1 MSREQR
7 GPNEKLGTVLA
18 LAGISNA
25 GLARRV
31 NDLGA
36 QRGLTLRYDKT
47 SVARWVSKGMVP
59 QGAAP
64 HLIAAAIGAKLG
76 RPVPLHEIGLADADP
91 APEVGLAFP
100 RDVAEAV
107 RSATE
112 LYRLDLAGRRAGSGG
127 IWQSLAG
134 SFSVSAYATPAS
146 RWLISPADPSV
157 ERDANAARTAVLG
170 PQGTTEGARTG
181 AGAHGAP
188 GRAAGSSDVET
199 TTESSTTAPAAS
211 STEPSPTPDTADG
224 AAHGTPDA
232 GGYSRVPAGPAETP
246 GSRRQSGPPA
256 AAGARPAAGAQ
267 AADPPGP
274 GTPAPGS
281 PRTAS
286 IPTQPG
292 PQNTS
297 ASGTAASA
305 SARAVRSDRAA
316 KAAPAPS
323 APPRRGGG
331 GASTGTG
338 TGTLAP
344 PVTSDISPLRVGHS
358 DVAKLREAAQDAR
371 RWDSKYGG
379 GDWRSS
385 MVPECLR
392 VDAAPLL
399 LGSYSDE
406 VGRALFGAA
415 AELTRLAGWMA
426 FDTGQQ
432 EAAQRYYIQALR
444 LARAAADVPLGG
456 YVLASMSLQATYR
469 GFADEGVDLAQAA
482 VERNRGLAT
491 ARTMSFFRLVEARA
505 HAKANDAPAAG
516 AALKAAEGWLER
528 SRDGDADP
536 SWLGFYSYDRF
547 AADAAECHLDLKAPR
562 QVRRFTEQALS
573 RPTEEFV
580 RSHGLRLVVSAVAE
594 LESGN
599 LDAACAAG
607 TRAVEVA
614 GRISSAR
621 TTEYVRDLLHRLE
634 PYGHEPRVA
643 ELRERARPLLVAP
656 A

>member
-7 GPNEKLGTVLA
+7 GPNEKLGAVLA

-64 HLIAAAIGAKLG
+64 HLIAAAIGQKLG

-100 RDVAEAV
+100 RDVGQAV
-107 RSATE
+107 KSATE

-134 SFSVSAYATPAS
+134 SFAVTAYATPAS
-146 RWLISPADPSV
+146 RWLITPADSSV
-157 ERDANAARTAVLG
+157 AR
-170 PQGTTEGARTG
+170 E
-181 AGAHGAP
+181 
-188 GRAAGSSDVET
+188 
-199 TTESSTTAPAAS
+199 
-211 STEPSPTPDTADG
+211 
-224 AAHGTPDA
+224 
-232 GGYSRVPAGPAETP
+232 
-246 GSRRQSGPPA
+246 
-256 AAGARPAAGAQ
+256 AAGAEGSGA
-267 AADPPGP
+267 P
-274 GTPAPGS
+274 
-281 PRTAS
+281 
-286 IPTQPG
+286 I
-292 PQNTS
+292 
-297 ASGTAASA
+297 
-305 SARAVRSDRAA
+305 
-316 KAAPAPS
+316 K
-323 APPRRGGG
+323 
-331 GASTGTG
+331 
-338 TGTLAP
+338 
-344 PVTSDISPLRVGHS
+344 VGHS
-358 DVAKLREAAQDAR
+358 DVRKLREAAEDAR

-392 VDAAPLL
+392 VEAAPLL

-406 VGRALFGAA
+406 VGRALFGAS

-469 GFADEGVDLAQAA
+469 GFGDEGVDLAQAA
-482 VERNRGLAT
+482 LERNRGLAT

-505 HAKANDAPAAG
+505 HARAGDAQAAG

-528 SRDGDADP
+528 SREGDNDP
-536 SWLGFYSYDRF
+536 TWLGFYGYDRF
-547 AADAAECHLDLKAPR
+547 AADAAECYRDLKAPR

-573 RPTEEFV
+573 KPTEEFV

-599 LDAACAAG
+599 LDAACEQG
-607 TRAVEVA
+607 VRAVEVA

-621 TTEYVRDLLHRLE
+621 TTEYVKDLLHRLE
-634 PYGHEPRVA
+634 PYGDEPRVA
-643 ELRERARPLLVAP
+643 ELRERARPLLMAP

>member
-7 GPNEKLGTVLA
+7 GPNEKLGAVLA

-64 HLIAAAIGAKLG
+64 HLIAAAIGQKLG

-100 RDVAEAV
+100 RDVAQAV
-107 RSATE
+107 KSATE

-134 SFSVSAYATPAS
+134 SFAVSAYATPAS
-146 RWLISPADPSV
+146 RWLITPADSSVAREANPS
-157 ERDANAARTAVLG
+157 
-170 PQGTTEGARTG
+170 EGS
-181 AGAHGAP
+181 GAP
-188 GRAAGSSDVET
+188 
-199 TTESSTTAPAAS
+199 
-211 STEPSPTPDTADG
+211 
-224 AAHGTPDA
+224 
-232 GGYSRVPAGPAETP
+232 
-246 GSRRQSGPPA
+246 
-256 AAGARPAAGAQ
+256 
-267 AADPPGP
+267 
-274 GTPAPGS
+274 
-281 PRTAS
+281 
-286 IPTQPG
+286 I
-292 PQNTS
+292 
-297 ASGTAASA
+297 
-305 SARAVRSDRAA
+305 
-316 KAAPAPS
+316 K
-323 APPRRGGG
+323 
-331 GASTGTG
+331 
-338 TGTLAP
+338 
-344 PVTSDISPLRVGHS
+344 VGHS
-358 DVAKLREAAQDAR
+358 DVQKLREAAEDAR

-392 VDAAPLL
+392 VEAAPLL

-406 VGRALFGAA
+406 VGRALFGAS

-469 GFADEGVDLAQAA
+469 GFGDEGVDLAQAA
-482 VERNRGLAT
+482 LERNRGLAT
-491 ARTMSFFRLVEARA
+491 ARTMSFFRLIEARA
-505 HAKANDAPAAG
+505 HARAGDAQAAG

-528 SRDGDADP
+528 SREGDNDP

-547 AADAAECHLDLKAPR
+547 AADAAECYRDLKAPR

-573 RPTEEFV
+573 KPTEEFV

-599 LDAACAAG
+599 LDAACEQG
-607 TRAVEVA
+607 VRAVEVA

-621 TTEYVRDLLHRLE
+621 TTEYVKDLLHRLE
-634 PYGHEPRVA
+634 PYGDEPRVV
-643 ELRERARPLLVAP
+643 ELRERARPLLMAP

>member
-1 MSREQR
+1 MSRELR
-7 GPNEKLGTVLA
+7 EPNEKLGAVLA

-91 APEVGLAFP
+91 APEVGLSFP
-100 RDVAEAV
+100 RDVGAAV
-107 RSATE
+107 RSATD
-112 LYRLDLAGRRAGSGG
+112 LYRLDLAGRRGGGG

-134 SFSVSAYATPAS
+134 SFAVSAYATPAS
-146 RWLISPADPSV
+146 RWLISPADTSV
-157 ERDANAARTAVLG
+157 AREPGGAGPGRETAAEPAAAR
-170 PQGTTEGARTG
+170 
-181 AGAHGAP
+181 
-188 GRAAGSSDVET
+188 
-199 TTESSTTAPAAS
+199 ESASASEPAPAA
-211 STEPSPTPDTADG
+211 
-224 AAHGTPDA
+224 
-232 GGYSRVPAGPAETP
+232 
-246 GSRRQSGPPA
+246 GPPA
-256 AAGARPAAGAQ
+256 AALHG
-267 AADPPGP
+267 
-274 GTPAPGS
+274 
-281 PRTAS
+281 PRTARAPREPGAEAAR
-286 IPTQPG
+286 PTTG
-292 PQNTS
+292 SAATGSTATGSTGAGSTGLGSAGSGSAGS
-297 ASGTAASA
+297 ASGSWA
-305 SARAVRSDRAA
+305 
-316 KAAPAPS
+316 
-323 APPRRGGG
+323 GGG
-331 GASTGTG
+331 GVAFSDAS
-338 TGTLAP
+338 P
-344 PVTSDISPLRVGHS
+344 QRVGHS
-358 DVAKLREAAQDAR
+358 DVTKLREAAEDAR

-399 LGSYSDE
+399 LGSYTDE
-406 VGRALFGAA
+406 VGRALFGAT

-469 GFADEGVDLAQAA
+469 DFPDEGVDLAQAA

-505 HAKANDAPAAG
+505 HAKAGDSAAAG
-516 AALKAAEGWLER
+516 SALRAAEGWLER
-528 SRDGDADP
+528 ARDGDPDP
-536 SWLGFYSYDRF
+536 TWLGFYSYDRF
-547 AADAAECHLDLKAPR
+547 AADAAECYRDLKLPR

-573 RPTEEFV
+573 RPTEEYV
-580 RSHGLRLVVSAVAE
+580 RSHGLRLVVGAVAE

-614 GRISSAR
+614 ARISSAR
-621 TTEYVRDLLHRLE
+621 TNEYVRDLLHRLE
-634 PYGHEPRVA
+634 PYGDEPRVA
-643 ELRERARPLLVAP
+643 ELRERARPLLVTP

>member
-1 MSREQR
+1 MSREPR

-64 HLIAAAIGAKLG
+64 HLIAAAIGSKLG

-100 RDVAEAV
+100 RDIGQAV

-112 LYRLDLAGRRAGSGG
+112 LYRLDLAGRRGGVG

-134 SFSVSAYATPAS
+134 SFAVSAYATPAS
-146 RWLISPADPSV
+146 RWLISPADTSV
-157 ERDANAARTAVLG
+157 ARGPEDAEV
-170 PQGTTEGARTG
+170 
-181 AGAHGAP
+181 
-188 GRAAGSSDVET
+188 
-199 TTESSTTAPAAS
+199 
-211 STEPSPTPDTADG
+211 
-224 AAHGTPDA
+224 
-232 GGYSRVPAGPAETP
+232 
-246 GSRRQSGPPA
+246 A
-256 AAGARPAAGAQ
+256 AAGADGGTGGSG
-267 AADPPGP
+267 AAD
-274 GTPAPGS
+274 AL
-281 PRTAS
+281 
-286 IPTQPG
+286 
-292 PQNTS
+292 PQ
-297 ASGTAASA
+297 
-305 SARAVRSDRAA
+305 
-316 KAAPAPS
+316 
-323 APPRRGGG
+323 
-331 GASTGTG
+331 
-338 TGTLAP
+338 
-344 PVTSDISPLRVGHS
+344 RVGHS
-358 DVAKLREAAQDAR
+358 DVTKLREAAEDAR

-406 VGRALFGAA
+406 VGRSLFGAT

-482 VERNRGLAT
+482 LERNRGLAT

-505 HAKANDAPAAG
+505 QAKSGDGPACG
-516 AALKAAEGWLER
+516 AALKSAEGWLER
-528 SRDGDADP
+528 SRAGDPDP
-536 SWLGFYSYDRF
+536 SWLDFYSHERF
-547 AADAAECHLDLKAPR
+547 AADAAECYRDLRLPR
-562 QVRRFTEQALS
+562 QVRRFTEQALA

-607 TRAVEVA
+607 ARAVEVA
-614 GRISSAR
+614 NRISSAR
-621 TTEYVRDLLHRLE
+621 TTEYVRDLMHRLE
-634 PYGHEPRVA
+634 AYRDEPRVA

>member
-1 MSREQR
+1 MSRELR
-7 GPNEKLGTVLA
+7 EPNEKLGAVLA

-100 RDVAEAV
+100 RDVGAAV
-107 RSATE
+107 RSATD
-112 LYRLDLAGRRAGSGG
+112 LYRLDLAGRRGGGG

-134 SFSVSAYATPAS
+134 SFSVAAYATPAS
-146 RWLISPADPSV
+146 RWLISPADGSVAREPTVSRTSVQTPSV
-157 ERDANAARTAVLG
+157 QSPSLGTAPAQTPSVQAHSVPASPVQASPLQDVPPRDAAATG
-170 PQGTTEGARTG
+170 PAAGPAPRPATGPTTGPVTG
-181 AGAHGAP
+181 
-188 GRAAGSSDVET
+188 AAGSLPAPP
-199 TTESSTTAPAAS
+199 STV
-211 STEPSPTPDTADG
+211 
-224 AAHGTPDA
+224 
-232 GGYSRVPAGPAETP
+232 VPAQPVPETP
-246 GSRRQSGPPA
+246 RDHGQ
-256 AAGARPAAGAQ
+256 
-267 AADPPGP
+267 
-274 GTPAPGS
+274 
-281 PRTAS
+281 
-286 IPTQPG
+286 
-292 PQNTS
+292 
-297 ASGTAASA
+297 
-305 SARAVRSDRAA
+305 
-316 KAAPAPS
+316 
-323 APPRRGGG
+323 
-331 GASTGTG
+331 
-338 TGTLAP
+338 
-344 PVTSDISPLRVGHS
+344 RVGHS
-358 DVAKLREAAQDAR
+358 DVTKLREAAEDAR

-399 LGSYSDE
+399 LGSYTDE
-406 VGRALFGAA
+406 VGRALFGAT

-444 LARAAADVPLGG
+444 LSRAAADVPLGG

-469 GFADEGVDLAQAA
+469 DFPDEGVDLAQAA

-505 HAKANDAPAAG
+505 HAKAGDSAAAG
-516 AALKAAEGWLER
+516 AALRAAEGWLER
-528 SRDGDADP
+528 ARDGDPDP
-536 SWLGFYSYDRF
+536 TWLGFYSYDRF
-547 AADAAECHLDLKAPR
+547 AADAAECYRDLKLPR

-573 RPTEEFV
+573 RPTEEYV

-634 PYGHEPRVA
+634 PYGDEPRVA

>member
-1 MSREQR
+1 MSRELR
-7 GPNEKLGTVLA
+7 EPNEKLGAVLA

-91 APEVGLAFP
+91 APEVGLSFP
-100 RDVAEAV
+100 RDVGAAV
-107 RSATE
+107 RSATD
-112 LYRLDLAGRRAGSGG
+112 LYRLDLVGRRGGGG

-134 SFSVSAYATPAS
+134 SFSVSAYAVPAS
-146 RWLISPADPSV
+146 RWLISPADSSV
-157 ERDANAARTAVLG
+157 AR
-170 PQGTTEGARTG
+170 
-181 AGAHGAP
+181 
-188 GRAAGSSDVET
+188 
-199 TTESSTTAPAAS
+199 
-211 STEPSPTPDTADG
+211 EPSPPTGPTA
-224 AAHGTPDA
+224 T
-232 GGYSRVPAGPAETP
+232 
-246 GSRRQSGPPA
+246 
-256 AAGARPAAGAQ
+256 
-267 AADPPGP
+267 
-274 GTPAPGS
+274 
-281 PRTAS
+281 
-286 IPTQPG
+286 
-292 PQNTS
+292 
-297 ASGTAASA
+297 
-305 SARAVRSDRAA
+305 
-316 KAAPAPS
+316 AAPAPTDGAASGPVPLQTPRAGRMGRGSRRAPGQAPAQTSAQTSTQTPAHTPAQTS
-323 APPRRGGG
+323 APAAARAAAAAAAPAVSTSPPPSPAPSPTSVVPSQPGPETRGGP
-331 GASTGTG
+331 A
-338 TGTLAP
+338 LLL
-344 PVTSDISPLRVGHS
+344 SDATPQRVGHS
-358 DVAKLREAAQDAR
+358 DVAKLREAAEDAR

-406 VGRALFGAA
+406 VGRALFGAT

-469 GFADEGVDLAQAA
+469 DFADEGVDLAQAA

-505 HAKANDAPAAG
+505 HAKAGDSQAAG
-516 AALKAAEGWLER
+516 SALRAAEGWLER
-528 SRDGDADP
+528 AREGDPDP
-536 SWLGFYSYDRF
+536 TWLGFYSYDRF
-547 AADAAECHLDLKAPR
+547 AADAAECYRDLKLPR

-573 RPTEEFV
+573 RPTEEYV

-634 PYGHEPRVA
+634 PYGDEPRVA
-643 ELRERARPLLVAP
+643 ELRERARPLLVTP

>member
-100 RDVAEAV
+100 RDVGEAV

-112 LYRLDLAGRRAGSGG
+112 LYRLDLAGRRAGGGG

-146 RWLISPADPSV
+146 RWLISPADASV
-157 ERDANAARTAVLG
+157 ARDSSAAEAEILG
-170 PQGTTEGARTG
+170 TQSVPT
-181 AGAHGAP
+181 AHGAQSAP
-188 GRAAGSSDVET
+188 GAQRGASAGAAPGV
-199 TTESSTTAPAAS
+199 
-211 STEPSPTPDTADG
+211 PSPE
-224 AAHGTPDA
+224 
-232 GGYSRVPAGPAETP
+232 V
-246 GSRRQSGPPA
+246 
-256 AAGARPAAGAQ
+256 
-267 AADPPGP
+267 
-274 GTPAPGS
+274 APGA
-281 PRTAS
+281 PGALAL
-286 IPTQPG
+286 PAQPG
-292 PQNTS
+292 PDSVN
-297 ASGTAASA
+297 
-305 SARAVRSDRAA
+305 
-316 KAAPAPS
+316 
-323 APPRRGGG
+323 
-331 GASTGTG
+331 
-338 TGTLAP
+338 
-344 PVTSDISPLRVGHS
+344 DISPLRVGHS
-358 DVAKLREAAQDAR
+358 DVTKLREAAQDAR

-505 HAKANDAPAAG
+505 HAKASDAPAAG
-516 AALKAAEGWLER
+516 AALKAAESWLER

-547 AADAAECHLDLKAPR
+547 AADAAECYRDLKAPR

-634 PYGHEPRVA
+634 PYGDEPRVA

>member
-1 MSREQR
+1 MSREPR

-36 QRGLTLRYDKT
+36 QRGLSLRYDKT

-64 HLIAAAIGAKLG
+64 HLIAAAIGSKLG

-91 APEVGLAFP
+91 APEIGLAFP
-100 RDVAEAV
+100 RDVGAAV
-107 RSATE
+107 KSATD
-112 LYRLDLAGRRAGSGG
+112 LYRLDLAGRRGSGSV
-127 IWQSLAG
+127 WQSLAG
-134 SFSVSAYATPAS
+134 SFAVSAYATPVS
-146 RWLISPADPSV
+146 RWLISPVDSSV
-157 ERDANAARTAVLG
+157 ARAHAPGEGGGPRTEAAAEPPG
-170 PQGTTEGARTG
+170 G
-181 AGAHGAP
+181 AGAP
-188 GRAAGSSDVET
+188 GTAGTTSTTGTSGFPGVPGGKVVGLAGAAGG
-199 TTESSTTAPAAS
+199 P
-211 STEPSPTPDTADG
+211 G
-224 AAHGTPDA
+224 CG
-232 GGYSRVPAGPAETP
+232 PAGAV
-246 GSRRQSGPPA
+246 
-256 AAGARPAAGAQ
+256 
-267 AADPPGP
+267 
-274 GTPAPGS
+274 
-281 PRTAS
+281 PRS
-286 IPTQPG
+286 
-292 PQNTS
+292 
-297 ASGTAASA
+297 
-305 SARAVRSDRAA
+305 
-316 KAAPAPS
+316 
-323 APPRRGGG
+323 
-331 GASTGTG
+331 
-338 TGTLAP
+338 
-344 PVTSDISPLRVGHS
+344 RVGHS
-358 DVAKLREAAQDAR
+358 DVAKLREAAEEAR

-392 VDAAPLL
+392 VDATPLL
-399 LGSYSDE
+399 LGAYTDE
-406 VGRALFGAA
+406 VGRALFGAT

-482 VERNRGLAT
+482 LERNRSVAT
-491 ARTMSFFRLVEARA
+491 ARGMSFFHLVEARA
-505 HAKANDAPAAG
+505 HAKADDAAAC
-516 AALKAAEGWLER
+516 ATALSAAESWLER
-528 SRDGDADP
+528 SREGDPDP
-536 SWLGFYSYDRF
+536 SWLDFYSYDRL
-547 AADAAECHLDLKAPR
+547 AADAAECYRDLRAPR

-573 RPTEEFV
+573 RPTEEYV
-580 RSHGLRLVVSAVAE
+580 RSHGLRLLVSAVAE

-621 TTEYVRDLLHRLE
+621 TTEYVRDLLHRME
-634 PYGHEPRVA
+634 PYGDNPRVV
-643 ELRERARPLLVAP
+643 EFRERARPLLAAP

>member
-157 ERDANAARTAVLG
+157 ARDATAAEAAILG
-170 PQGTTEGARTG
+170 TQGARGARTG
-181 AGAHGAP
+181 AGAQRAP
-188 GRAAGSSDVET
+188 GMTGK
-199 TTESSTTAPAAS
+199 
-211 STEPSPTPDTADG
+211 STEPESD
-224 AAHGTPDA
+224 
-232 GGYSRVPAGPAETP
+232 
-246 GSRRQSGPPA
+246 
-256 AAGARPAAGAQ
+256 
-267 AADPPGP
+267 
-274 GTPAPGS
+274 APG
-281 PRTAS
+281 
-286 IPTQPG
+286 
-292 PQNTS
+292 
-297 ASGTAASA
+297 ASGTAGSRTARKPLGTQPAPGAPETQATQAAQAGQAAQNALNAQAAQAALGTLGAMGTQRTPSIPAQPGPEATPGSVPTAAAPSTHASA
-305 SARAVRSDRAA
+305 HAHTTA
-316 KAAPAPS
+316 
-323 APPRRGGG
+323 
-331 GASTGTG
+331 TTF
-338 TGTLAP
+338 
-344 PVTSDISPLRVGHS
+344 TSDISPLRVGHS
-358 DVAKLREAAQDAR
+358 DVSKLREAAQDAR

-505 HAKANDAPAAG
+505 HAKASDAAAAG

-528 SRDGDADP
+528 SRDSDADP

>member
-7 GPNEKLGTVLA
+7 GPNEKLGAVLA

-64 HLIAAAIGAKLG
+64 HLIAAAIGQKLG

-100 RDVAEAV
+100 RDVGQAV
-107 RSATE
+107 RSATD

-134 SFSVSAYATPAS
+134 SFAVSAYATPAS
-146 RWLISPADPSV
+146 RWLITPADSSV
-157 ERDANAARTAVLG
+157 ARDAS
-170 PQGTTEGARTG
+170 PSD
-181 AGAHGAP
+181 
-188 GRAAGSSDVET
+188 GSS
-199 TTESSTTAPAAS
+199 APA
-211 STEPSPTPDTADG
+211 
-224 AAHGTPDA
+224 
-232 GGYSRVPAGPAETP
+232 
-246 GSRRQSGPPA
+246 
-256 AAGARPAAGAQ
+256 
-267 AADPPGP
+267 
-274 GTPAPGS
+274 
-281 PRTAS
+281 
-286 IPTQPG
+286 
-292 PQNTS
+292 
-297 ASGTAASA
+297 
-305 SARAVRSDRAA
+305 
-316 KAAPAPS
+316 
-323 APPRRGGG
+323 
-331 GASTGTG
+331 
-338 TGTLAP
+338 
-344 PVTSDISPLRVGHS
+344 RVGHS
-358 DVAKLREAAQDAR
+358 DVRKLREAAEDAR

-392 VDAAPLL
+392 VEAAPLL

-406 VGRALFGAA
+406 VGRALFGAS

-469 GFADEGVDLAQAA
+469 GFGDEGVDLAQAA
-482 VERNRGLAT
+482 LERNRGLAT

-505 HAKANDAPAAG
+505 HARAGDAQAAG
-516 AALKAAEGWLER
+516 GALKAAEGWLER
-528 SRDGDADP
+528 ARDGDGDP

-547 AADAAECHLDLKAPR
+547 AADAAECYRDLKAPR

-573 RPTEEFV
+573 KPTEEFV

-599 LDAACAAG
+599 LDAACEQG
-607 TRAVEVA
+607 VRAVEVA

-621 TTEYVRDLLHRLE
+621 TTEYVKDLLHRLE
-634 PYGHEPRVA
+634 PYGDEPRVV
-643 ELRERARPLLVAP
+643 ELRERARPLLMAAP

>member
-100 RDVAEAV
+100 RDVGEAV

-146 RWLISPADPSV
+146 RWLITPADPSV
-157 ERDANAARTAVLG
+157 ARDSSAAEAAILG
-170 PQGTTEGARTG
+170 TQ
-181 AGAHGAP
+181 GAHGAP
-188 GRAAGSSDVET
+188 
-199 TTESSTTAPAAS
+199 P
-211 STEPSPTPDTADG
+211 
-224 AAHGTPDA
+224 
-232 GGYSRVPAGPAETP
+232 
-246 GSRRQSGPPA
+246 
-256 AAGARPAAGAQ
+256 
-267 AADPPGP
+267 PPG
-274 GTPAPGS
+274 APGGA
-281 PRTAS
+281 PG
-286 IPTQPG
+286 IPVQPG
-292 PQNTS
+292 PDSMN
-297 ASGTAASA
+297 
-305 SARAVRSDRAA
+305 
-316 KAAPAPS
+316 
-323 APPRRGGG
+323 
-331 GASTGTG
+331 
-338 TGTLAP
+338 
-344 PVTSDISPLRVGHS
+344 DISPLRVGHS
-358 DVAKLREAAQDAR
+358 DVTKLREAAQDAR

-456 YVLASMSLQATYR
+456 YVLVSMSLQATYR

-505 HAKANDAPAAG
+505 HAKAGDAAAAG
-516 AALKAAEGWLER
+516 AALKAAESWLER

-547 AADAAECHLDLKAPR
+547 AADAAECYRDLKAPR

-634 PYGHEPRVA
+634 PYGDEPRVA

>member
-1 MSREQR
+1 MSRELR

-47 SVARWVSKGMVP
+47 SVARWVSKGMIP

-64 HLIAAAIGAKLG
+64 HLIAAAIGQKLG

-100 RDVAEAV
+100 RDVGEAV
-107 RSATE
+107 KSATE
-112 LYRLDLAGRRAGSGG
+112 LYRLDLAGRRAGAGG

-134 SFSVSAYATPAS
+134 SFSVSAYAVPAS
-146 RWLISPADPSV
+146 RWLITPADPSV
-157 ERDANAARTAVLG
+157 ERRPRRAKDGDAGGAG
-170 PQGTTEGARTG
+170 GSGTGARAGTG
-181 AGAHGAP
+181 AGA
-188 GRAAGSSDVET
+188 
-199 TTESSTTAPAAS
+199 
-211 STEPSPTPDTADG
+211 
-224 AAHGTPDA
+224 DA
-232 GGYSRVPAGPAETP
+232 R
-246 GSRRQSGPPA
+246 
-256 AAGARPAAGAQ
+256 AGAGAGAGAQ
-267 AADPPGP
+267 GAAVPVVTVEEPPP
-274 GTPAPGS
+274 E
-281 PRTAS
+281 
-286 IPTQPG
+286 
-292 PQNTS
+292 
-297 ASGTAASA
+297 
-305 SARAVRSDRAA
+305 
-316 KAAPAPS
+316 
-323 APPRRGGG
+323 GGH
-331 GASTGTG
+331 A
-338 TGTLAP
+338 
-344 PVTSDISPLRVGHS
+344 RVGHS
-358 DVAKLREAAQDAR
+358 DVAKLREAAEDAR

-406 VGRALFGAA
+406 VGRALFGAT

-505 HAKANDAPAAG
+505 HAKAGDAAAAG

-547 AADAAECHLDLKAPR
+547 AADAAECYRDLKAPR

-573 RPTEEFV
+573 RPTEEYV

-634 PYGHEPRVA
+634 PYGDEPRVA
-643 ELRERARPLLVAP
+643 ELRERARPLLTAP

>member
-64 HLIAAAIGAKLG
+64 HLIAAAIGQKLG

-100 RDVAEAV
+100 RDVGEAV
-107 RSATE
+107 RSATD
-112 LYRLDLAGRRAGSGG
+112 LYRLDLAGRRAGGG

-134 SFSVSAYATPAS
+134 SFAVSAYATPTS
-146 RWLISPADPSV
+146 RWLITPADPSV
-157 ERDANAARTAVLG
+157 EREAPRPPGVGLAG
-170 PQGTTEGARTG
+170 G
-181 AGAHGAP
+181 AGAP
-188 GRAAGSSDVET
+188 GAAG
-199 TTESSTTAPAAS
+199 
-211 STEPSPTPDTADG
+211 
-224 AAHGTPDA
+224 
-232 GGYSRVPAGPAETP
+232 
-246 GSRRQSGPPA
+246 
-256 AAGARPAAGAQ
+256 
-267 AADPPGP
+267 
-274 GTPAPGS
+274 
-281 PRTAS
+281 
-286 IPTQPG
+286 
-292 PQNTS
+292 
-297 ASGTAASA
+297 GTAAGEH
-305 SARAVRSDRAA
+305 V
-316 KAAPAPS
+316 
-323 APPRRGGG
+323 
-331 GASTGTG
+331 
-338 TGTLAP
+338 
-344 PVTSDISPLRVGHS
+344 RVGHS
-358 DVAKLREAAQDAR
+358 DVAKLREAAEDAR

-399 LGSYSDE
+399 LASYSDE
-406 VGRALFGAA
+406 VGRALFGAT

-482 VERNRGLAT
+482 LERNRGLAT

-505 HAKANDAPAAG
+505 HAKAGDGVAAA
-516 AALKAAEGWLER
+516 AALKSAEGWLER
-528 SRDGDADP
+528 SREGDGDP

-547 AADAAECHLDLKAPR
+547 CADAAECYSDLKAPR
-562 QVRRFTEQALS
+562 EVRRFTEQALS

-634 PYGHEPRVA
+634 PYGDEPRVM

>member
-1 MSREQR
+1 MSRELR
-7 GPNEKLGTVLA
+7 EPNEKLGAVLA

-100 RDVAEAV
+100 RDVGAAV
-107 RSATE
+107 RSATD
-112 LYRLDLAGRRAGSGG
+112 LYRLDLAGRRGGGG

-146 RWLISPADPSV
+146 RWLISPADGSV
-157 ERDANAARTAVLG
+157 AR
-170 PQGTTEGARTG
+170 E
-181 AGAHGAP
+181 
-188 GRAAGSSDVET
+188 
-199 TTESSTTAPAAS
+199 
-211 STEPSPTPDTADG
+211 
-224 AAHGTPDA
+224 
-232 GGYSRVPAGPAETP
+232 PAGPAQGAPGQGAAARPPSTQAAAAPATP
-246 GSRRQSGPPA
+246 AQTVPPADVPAADVPAREATAPGQGPPA
-256 AAGARPAAGAQ
+256 SPQGRTAGPATGSAGGLTA
-267 AADPPGP
+267 PPS
-274 GTPAPGS
+274 TVVPAP
-281 PRTAS
+281 
-286 IPTQPG
+286 
-292 PQNTS
+292 
-297 ASGTAASA
+297 
-305 SARAVRSDRAA
+305 
-316 KAAPAPS
+316 PAPET
-323 APPRRGGG
+323 PRDHGQ
-331 GASTGTG
+331 
-338 TGTLAP
+338 
-344 PVTSDISPLRVGHS
+344 RVGHS
-358 DVAKLREAAQDAR
+358 DVTKLREAAEDAR

-399 LGSYSDE
+399 LGCYTDE
-406 VGRALFGAA
+406 VGRALFGAT

-469 GFADEGVDLAQAA
+469 DFPDEGVDLAQAA

-505 HAKANDAPAAG
+505 HAKAGDSVAAG
-516 AALKAAEGWLER
+516 AALRAAEGWLER
-528 SRDGDADP
+528 AREGDPDP
-536 SWLGFYSYDRF
+536 TWLGFYSYDRF
-547 AADAAECHLDLKAPR
+547 AADAAECYRDLKLPR

-573 RPTEEFV
+573 RPTEEYV

-634 PYGHEPRVA
+634 PYGDEPRVA

>member
-47 SVARWVSKGMVP
+47 SVARWVAKGMVP

-100 RDVAEAV
+100 RDVGEAV

-112 LYRLDLAGRRAGSGG
+112 LYRLDLAGRRGGGG

-134 SFSVSAYATPAS
+134 SFAVSAYATPAS
-146 RWLISPADPSV
+146 RWLITPADPSV
-157 ERDANAARTAVLG
+157 ARDPTAAQAAAVGVRGG
-170 PQGTTEGARTG
+170 P
-181 AGAHGAP
+181 
-188 GRAAGSSDVET
+188 
-199 TTESSTTAPAAS
+199 
-211 STEPSPTPDTADG
+211 
-224 AAHGTPDA
+224 
-232 GGYSRVPAGPAETP
+232 GGPAGPGARGPRGAPAGRGAHAPDP
-246 GSRRQSGPPA
+246 GGPPRSS
-256 AAGARPAAGAQ
+256 GAVPL
-267 AADPPGP
+267 
-274 GTPAPGS
+274 
-281 PRTAS
+281 
-286 IPTQPG
+286 QPG
-292 PQNTS
+292 PES
-297 ASGTAASA
+297 VADA
-305 SARAVRSDRAA
+305 
-316 KAAPAPS
+316 
-323 APPRRGGG
+323 
-331 GASTGTG
+331 
-338 TGTLAP
+338 
-344 PVTSDISPLRVGHS
+344 SPLRVGHS
-358 DVAKLREAAQDAR
+358 DVTKLREAAQDAR

-399 LGSYSDE
+399 LGSYTDE

-505 HAKANDAPAAG
+505 HAKAGDAPAAG
-516 AALKAAEGWLER
+516 AALKGAESWLER
-528 SRDGDADP
+528 SRAGDADP

-547 AADAAECHLDLKAPR
+547 AADAAECYRDLKAPL

-634 PYGHEPRVA
+634 PYGDEPRVA
-643 ELRERARPLLVAP
+643 ELRERARPLLVTP
-656 A
+656 V

>member
-7 GPNEKLGTVLA
+7 GPNEKLGAVLA

-64 HLIAAAIGAKLG
+64 HLIAAAIGQKLG

-100 RDVAEAV
+100 RDVGQAV

-134 SFSVSAYATPAS
+134 SFAVSAYATPAS
-146 RWLISPADPSV
+146 RWLITPADSSVAREVSPS
-157 ERDANAARTAVLG
+157 DG
-170 PQGTTEGARTG
+170 S
-181 AGAHGAP
+181 GAP
-188 GRAAGSSDVET
+188 L
-199 TTESSTTAPAAS
+199 
-211 STEPSPTPDTADG
+211 
-224 AAHGTPDA
+224 
-232 GGYSRVPAGPAETP
+232 
-246 GSRRQSGPPA
+246 
-256 AAGARPAAGAQ
+256 
-267 AADPPGP
+267 
-274 GTPAPGS
+274 
-281 PRTAS
+281 
-286 IPTQPG
+286 
-292 PQNTS
+292 
-297 ASGTAASA
+297 
-305 SARAVRSDRAA
+305 
-316 KAAPAPS
+316 K
-323 APPRRGGG
+323 
-331 GASTGTG
+331 
-338 TGTLAP
+338 
-344 PVTSDISPLRVGHS
+344 VGHS
-358 DVAKLREAAQDAR
+358 DVRKLREAAEDAR

-392 VDAAPLL
+392 VEAAPLL
-399 LGSYSDE
+399 LGSYSDD
-406 VGRALFGAA
+406 VGRSLFGAS

-469 GFADEGVDLAQAA
+469 GFGDEGVDLAQAA
-482 VERNRGLAT
+482 LERNRGLAT
-491 ARTMSFFRLVEARA
+491 ARTLSFFRLVEARA
-505 HAKANDAPAAG
+505 HARAGDAHAAG
-516 AALKAAEGWLER
+516 AALKAAESWLER
-528 SRDGDADP
+528 SRPGDSDP
-536 SWLGFYSYDRF
+536 TWLGFYSYDRF
-547 AADAAECHLDLKAPR
+547 AADAAECYRDLKAPR

-599 LDAACAAG
+599 LDAACEQG
-607 TRAVEVA
+607 VRAVEVA

-634 PYGHEPRVA
+634 PYGDEPRVV
-643 ELRERARPLLVAP
+643 ELRERARPLLMTTA
-656 A
+656 

>member
-64 HLIAAAIGAKLG
+64 HLIAAAIGQKLG

-100 RDVAEAV
+100 RDVGEAV

-112 LYRLDLAGRRAGSGG
+112 LYRLDLAGRRGGGG

-134 SFSVSAYATPAS
+134 SFAVSAYATPAS
-146 RWLISPADPSV
+146 RWLITPADPSV
-157 ERDANAARTAVLG
+157 ERQALR
-170 PQGTTEGARTG
+170 PPTTGE
-181 AGAHGAP
+181 P
-188 GRAAGSSDVET
+188 GDHA
-199 TTESSTTAPAAS
+199 
-211 STEPSPTPDTADG
+211 
-224 AAHGTPDA
+224 
-232 GGYSRVPAGPAETP
+232 
-246 GSRRQSGPPA
+246 
-256 AAGARPAAGAQ
+256 
-267 AADPPGP
+267 
-274 GTPAPGS
+274 
-281 PRTAS
+281 
-286 IPTQPG
+286 
-292 PQNTS
+292 
-297 ASGTAASA
+297 
-305 SARAVRSDRAA
+305 
-316 KAAPAPS
+316 
-323 APPRRGGG
+323 
-331 GASTGTG
+331 
-338 TGTLAP
+338 
-344 PVTSDISPLRVGHS
+344 RVGHS
-358 DVAKLREAAQDAR
+358 DVAKLREAAEDAR

-406 VGRALFGAA
+406 VGRALFGAT

-482 VERNRGLAT
+482 LERNRGLAT

-505 HAKANDAPAAG
+505 HAKANDGAAAA

-528 SRDGDADP
+528 SREGDADP
-536 SWLGFYSYDRF
+536 TWLGFYSYDRF
-547 AADAAECHLDLKAPR
+547 CADAAECYRDLKLPR

-573 RPTEEFV
+573 RPTEEYV

-621 TTEYVRDLLHRLE
+621 TTEYVRDLLTRLE
-634 PYGHEPRVA
+634 PYGDEPRVM

>member
-1 MSREQR
+1 MSRDTR

-64 HLIAAAIGAKLG
+64 HLIAAAIGSKLG

-100 RDVAEAV
+100 RDVGAAV

-112 LYRLDLAGRRAGSGG
+112 LYRLDLAGRRGNGGG

-134 SFSVSAYATPAS
+134 SFAVSAYATPAS
-146 RWLISPADPSV
+146 RWLISPADSSV
-157 ERDANAARTAVLG
+157 ARGVPEARTDRAGG
-170 PQGTTEGARTG
+170 PDDTDPGGTGGPGATGTDGPGATG
-181 AGAHGAP
+181 AGNRAVGKEAAP
-188 GRAAGSSDVET
+188 SGKDDVK
-199 TTESSTTAPAAS
+199 
-211 STEPSPTPDTADG
+211 
-224 AAHGTPDA
+224 DA
-232 GGYSRVPAGPAETP
+232 
-246 GSRRQSGPPA
+246 
-256 AAGARPAAGAQ
+256 PAAGA
-267 AADPPGP
+267 AEPL
-274 GTPAPGS
+274 
-281 PRTAS
+281 
-286 IPTQPG
+286 
-292 PQNTS
+292 PQH
-297 ASGTAASA
+297 
-305 SARAVRSDRAA
+305 
-316 KAAPAPS
+316 
-323 APPRRGGG
+323 
-331 GASTGTG
+331 
-338 TGTLAP
+338 
-344 PVTSDISPLRVGHS
+344 VGHS
-358 DVAKLREAAQDAR
+358 DVSKLREAAEDAR

-399 LGSYSDE
+399 LASYSDE
-406 VGRALFGAA
+406 VGRALFGAT

-482 VERNRGLAT
+482 LERNRGLAT

-505 HAKANDAPAAG
+505 QAKAGEGRACEV
-516 AALKAAEGWLER
+516 ALKASEGWLER
-528 SRDGDADP
+528 SREGDPDP
-536 SWLGFYSYDRF
+536 SWLDFYSYERF
-547 AADAAECHLDLKAPR
+547 AADAAECYRDLRLPR

-634 PYGHEPRVA
+634 PYGDEPRVV
-643 ELRERARPLLVAP
+643 ELRERARPLLVAQ

>member
-1 MSREQR
+1 MSRESR

-31 NDLGA
+31 NDLGT

-64 HLIAAAIGAKLG
+64 HLIAAAIGSKLG

-91 APEVGLAFP
+91 TPEVGLAFP
-100 RDVAEAV
+100 RDVRAAV
-107 RSATE
+107 KSATD
-112 LYRLDLAGRRAGSGG
+112 LYRLDLAGRRGGGG
-127 IWQSLAG
+127 IWQTLAG
-134 SFSVSAYATPAS
+134 SFAVSAYATPAA
-146 RWLISPADPSV
+146 RWLITPADSSV
-157 ERDANAARTAVLG
+157 ARDEQTARDH
-170 PQGTTEGARTG
+170 R
-181 AGAHGAP
+181 GAP
-188 GRAAGSSDVET
+188 DHEQSSREAREGDE
-199 TTESSTTAPAAS
+199 AP
-211 STEPSPTPDTADG
+211 
-224 AAHGTPDA
+224 
-232 GGYSRVPAGPAETP
+232 V
-246 GSRRQSGPPA
+246 
-256 AAGARPAAGAQ
+256 
-267 AADPPGP
+267 
-274 GTPAPGS
+274 
-281 PRTAS
+281 
-286 IPTQPG
+286 
-292 PQNTS
+292 
-297 ASGTAASA
+297 
-305 SARAVRSDRAA
+305 
-316 KAAPAPS
+316 
-323 APPRRGGG
+323 
-331 GASTGTG
+331 
-338 TGTLAP
+338 
-344 PVTSDISPLRVGHS
+344 PLRVGHS
-358 DVAKLREAAQDAR
+358 DVSKLRDAAEEAR

-399 LGSYSDE
+399 LGAYTDE
-406 VGRALFGAA
+406 VGRSLFGAT

-432 EAAQRYYIQALR
+432 EAAQRYYIQSLR

-482 VERNRGLAT
+482 LERNRGLAT
-491 ARTMSFFRLVEARA
+491 ARSMSFFRLVEARA
-505 HAKANDAPAAG
+505 HAKAGDAHACAASL
-516 AALKAAEGWLER
+516 ASAEGWLER
-528 SRDGDADP
+528 SREGDADP
-536 SWLGFYSYDRF
+536 SWLDFYSYDRL
-547 AADAAECHLDLKAPR
+547 AADAAECYRDLKAPR
-562 QVRRFTEQALS
+562 QVRRFTEKALS

-607 TRAVEVA
+607 VRAVEVA

-621 TTEYVRDLLHRLE
+621 TTEYVRDLLNRLE
-634 PYGHEPRVA
+634 PYGDEPRVA
-643 ELRERARPLLVAP
+643 ELRERARPLLMAP

>member
-1 MSREQR
+1 MSRELR
-7 GPNEKLGTVLA
+7 EPNEKLGAVLA

-100 RDVAEAV
+100 RDVGAAV
-107 RSATE
+107 RSATD
-112 LYRLDLAGRRAGSGG
+112 LYRLDLAGRRGGGG

-134 SFSVSAYATPAS
+134 SFSVAAYATPAS
-146 RWLISPADPSV
+146 RWLISPADGSV
-157 ERDANAARTAVLG
+157 ARGPAGQARPPAAHDPTTHDSTAHD
-170 PQGTTEGARTG
+170 PTG
-181 AGAHGAP
+181 DDPAAP
-188 GRAAGSSDVET
+188 GSA
-199 TTESSTTAPAAS
+199 
-211 STEPSPTPDTADG
+211 
-224 AAHGTPDA
+224 
-232 GGYSRVPAGPAETP
+232 TP
-246 GSRRQSGPPA
+246 GSAAPGSAAPGSAAPHRTARSPMAATPSAHAAPA
-256 AAGARPAAGAQ
+256 HVTTHAPTHAPTHETPASS
-267 AADPPGP
+267 PTHE
-274 GTPAPGS
+274 TPAP
-281 PRTAS
+281 AHE
-286 IPTQPG
+286 
-292 PQNTS
+292 
-297 ASGTAASA
+297 
-305 SARAVRSDRAA
+305 
-316 KAAPAPS
+316 APAPS
-323 APPRRGGG
+323 PRPSPEGRTTGPATGPMTGPPSTVVPAQP
-331 GASTGTG
+331 GAETPRDHGQ
-338 TGTLAP
+338 
-344 PVTSDISPLRVGHS
+344 RVGHS
-358 DVAKLREAAQDAR
+358 DVTKLREAAEDAR

-399 LGSYSDE
+399 LGSYTDE
-406 VGRALFGAA
+406 VGRALFGAT

-469 GFADEGVDLAQAA
+469 DFPDEGVDLAQAA

-505 HAKANDAPAAG
+505 HAKAGDSTAAG
-516 AALKAAEGWLER
+516 AALRAAEGWLER
-528 SRDGDADP
+528 SREGDPDP
-536 SWLGFYSYDRF
+536 TWLGFYSYDRF
-547 AADAAECHLDLKAPR
+547 AADAAECYRDLKLPR

-573 RPTEEFV
+573 RPTEEYV

-634 PYGHEPRVA
+634 PYGDEPRVA

>member
-7 GPNEKLGTVLA
+7 GPNEKLGAVLA

-64 HLIAAAIGAKLG
+64 HLIAAAIGQKLG

-100 RDVAEAV
+100 RDVGQAV

-134 SFSVSAYATPAS
+134 SFAVSAYATPAS
-146 RWLISPADPSV
+146 RWLITPADSSV
-157 ERDANAARTAVLG
+157 AREANAVDG
-170 PQGTTEGARTG
+170 S
-181 AGAHGAP
+181 GAP
-188 GRAAGSSDVET
+188 L
-199 TTESSTTAPAAS
+199 
-211 STEPSPTPDTADG
+211 
-224 AAHGTPDA
+224 
-232 GGYSRVPAGPAETP
+232 
-246 GSRRQSGPPA
+246 
-256 AAGARPAAGAQ
+256 
-267 AADPPGP
+267 
-274 GTPAPGS
+274 
-281 PRTAS
+281 
-286 IPTQPG
+286 
-292 PQNTS
+292 
-297 ASGTAASA
+297 
-305 SARAVRSDRAA
+305 
-316 KAAPAPS
+316 K
-323 APPRRGGG
+323 
-331 GASTGTG
+331 
-338 TGTLAP
+338 
-344 PVTSDISPLRVGHS
+344 VGHS
-358 DVAKLREAAQDAR
+358 DVQKLREAAEDAR

-392 VDAAPLL
+392 VEAAPLL
-399 LGSYSDE
+399 LGAYSDE
-406 VGRALFGAA
+406 VGRALFGAS

-469 GFADEGVDLAQAA
+469 GFGDEGVDLAQAA

-505 HAKANDAPAAG
+505 HARAGDAQAAG

-528 SRDGDADP
+528 AREGDNDP
-536 SWLGFYSYDRF
+536 SWLGFYGYDRF
-547 AADAAECHLDLKAPR
+547 AADAAECYRDLKAPR

-573 RPTEEFV
+573 KPTEEFV

-599 LDAACAAG
+599 LDAACEQG
-607 TRAVEVA
+607 VRAVEVA

-621 TTEYVRDLLHRLE
+621 TTEYVKDLLHRLE
-634 PYGHEPRVA
+634 PYGDEPRVV
-643 ELRERARPLLVAP
+643 ELRERARPLLMAP

>member
-7 GPNEKLGTVLA
+7 GPNEKLGAVLA

-64 HLIAAAIGAKLG
+64 HLIAAAIGQKLG

-100 RDVAEAV
+100 RDVGEAV
-107 RSATE
+107 RAATD
-112 LYRLDLAGRRAGSGG
+112 LYRLDLAGRRAGGGG

-146 RWLISPADPSV
+146 RWLITPADPSV
-157 ERDANAARTAVLG
+157 EREAGRPGGG
-170 PQGTTEGARTG
+170 PGP
-181 AGAHGAP
+181 AGA
-188 GRAAGSSDVET
+188 
-199 TTESSTTAPAAS
+199 
-211 STEPSPTPDTADG
+211 ADH
-224 AAHGTPDA
+224 A
-232 GGYSRVPAGPAETP
+232 
-246 GSRRQSGPPA
+246 
-256 AAGARPAAGAQ
+256 
-267 AADPPGP
+267 
-274 GTPAPGS
+274 
-281 PRTAS
+281 
-286 IPTQPG
+286 
-292 PQNTS
+292 
-297 ASGTAASA
+297 
-305 SARAVRSDRAA
+305 
-316 KAAPAPS
+316 
-323 APPRRGGG
+323 
-331 GASTGTG
+331 
-338 TGTLAP
+338 
-344 PVTSDISPLRVGHS
+344 RVGHS
-358 DVAKLREAAQDAR
+358 DVAKLREAAEDAR
-371 RWDSKYGG
+371 KWDSKYGG

-406 VGRALFGAA
+406 VGRALFGAT

-456 YVLASMSLQATYR
+456 YVLASMSLQAIYR

-482 VERNRGLAT
+482 LERNRGLAT

-505 HAKANDAPAAG
+505 HAKAGDGPAAAG
-516 AALKAAEGWLER
+516 ALKSAEGWLER
-528 SRDGDADP
+528 SREGDADP
-536 SWLGFYSYDRF
+536 TWLGFYSYDRF
-547 AADAAECHLDLKAPR
+547 CADAAECYRDLRMPR
-562 QVRRFTEQALS
+562 EVRRFTEQALS

-634 PYGHEPRVA
+634 PYGDEPRVM

>member
-64 HLIAAAIGAKLG
+64 HLIAAAIGQKLG

-100 RDVAEAV
+100 RDVGEAV
-107 RSATE
+107 RSATD
-112 LYRLDLAGRRAGSGG
+112 LYRLDLAGRRGGNG

-146 RWLISPADPSV
+146 RWLITPADASV
-157 ERDANAARTAVLG
+157 AREPGTVLLGGPDAPGARTAH
-170 PQGTTEGARTG
+170 P
-181 AGAHGAP
+181 P
-188 GRAAGSSDVET
+188 
-199 TTESSTTAPAAS
+199 
-211 STEPSPTPDTADG
+211 
-224 AAHGTPDA
+224 
-232 GGYSRVPAGPAETP
+232 RVP
-246 GSRRQSGPPA
+246 
-256 AAGARPAAGAQ
+256 GASVPV
-267 AADPPGP
+267 
-274 GTPAPGS
+274 
-281 PRTAS
+281 
-286 IPTQPG
+286 QPG
-292 PQNTS
+292 PES
-297 ASGTAASA
+297 VADA
-305 SARAVRSDRAA
+305 
-316 KAAPAPS
+316 
-323 APPRRGGG
+323 
-331 GASTGTG
+331 
-338 TGTLAP
+338 
-344 PVTSDISPLRVGHS
+344 SPLRVGHS

-406 VGRALFGAA
+406 VGRALFGAS

-505 HAKANDAPAAG
+505 HAKAGDAPAAA
-516 AALKAAEGWLER
+516 AALKGAESWLER
-528 SRDGDADP
+528 SRAGDADP

-547 AADAAECHLDLKAPR
+547 AADAAECYRDLKAPR

-614 GRISSAR
+614 GRISSVR

-634 PYGHEPRVA
+634 PYGDEPRVA

>member
-1 MSREQR
+1 MSRELR
-7 GPNEKLGTVLA
+7 EPNEKLGAVLA

-100 RDVAEAV
+100 RDVGEAV
-107 RSATE
+107 RSATD
-112 LYRLDLAGRRAGSGG
+112 LYRLDLAGRRGGAGGGGG

-134 SFSVSAYATPAS
+134 SFAVSAYATPAS
-146 RWLISPADPSV
+146 RWLISPADGSV
-157 ERDANAARTAVLG
+157 AREPAAPPRETVASRE
-170 PQGTTEGARTG
+170 P
-181 AGAHGAP
+181 
-188 GRAAGSSDVET
+188 AAGTASPSPMSSSPSSASSSSSSPSSPSS
-199 TTESSTTAPAAS
+199 SSTGLPAQSSGETPHAPPHAPLGHAAVPVSAPAAVVGLY
-211 STEPSPTPDTADG
+211 D
-224 AAHGTPDA
+224 
-232 GGYSRVPAGPAETP
+232 
-246 GSRRQSGPPA
+246 
-256 AAGARPAAGAQ
+256 
-267 AADPPGP
+267 
-274 GTPAPGS
+274 PAP
-281 PRTAS
+281 
-286 IPTQPG
+286 Q
-292 PQNTS
+292 
-297 ASGTAASA
+297 
-305 SARAVRSDRAA
+305 
-316 KAAPAPS
+316 
-323 APPRRGGG
+323 
-331 GASTGTG
+331 
-338 TGTLAP
+338 
-344 PVTSDISPLRVGHS
+344 RVGHS
-358 DVAKLREAAQDAR
+358 DVTKLREAAEDAR

-399 LGSYSDE
+399 LGSYSDD
-406 VGRALFGAA
+406 VGRALFGAT

-469 GFADEGVDLAQAA
+469 DFPDEGVDLAQAA

-505 HAKANDAPAAG
+505 HAKAGDSAAAG
-516 AALKAAEGWLER
+516 AALRAAEGWLER
-528 SRDGDADP
+528 AREGDPDP
-536 SWLGFYSYDRF
+536 TWLGFYSYDRF
-547 AADAAECHLDLKAPR
+547 AADAAECYRDLKLPR

-573 RPTEEFV
+573 RPTEEYV

-634 PYGHEPRVA
+634 PYGDEPRVA
-643 ELRERARPLLVAP
+643 ELRERARPLLVAQ

>member
-1 MSREQR
+1 MSRELR
-7 GPNEKLGTVLA
+7 EPNEKLGAVLA

-100 RDVAEAV
+100 RDVGAAV
-107 RSATE
+107 RSATD
-112 LYRLDLAGRRAGSGG
+112 LYRLDLAGRRGGGG

-134 SFSVSAYATPAS
+134 SFSVAAYATPAS
-146 RWLISPADPSV
+146 RWLISPADGSV
-157 ERDANAARTAVLG
+157 AREPAGTGPGPAAHG
-170 PQGTTEGARTG
+170 P
-181 AGAHGAP
+181 GAHG
-188 GRAAGSSDVET
+188 
-199 TTESSTTAPAAS
+199 PAAHGPAAQS
-211 STEPSPTPDTADG
+211 PDTAATPSAQD
-224 AAHGTPDA
+224 AATHGTPASAPAHEATAPGPRPSPEGRTTGPATGPMA
-232 GGYSRVPAGPAETP
+232 GPVSGPPSTVVPAQPGAETP
-246 GSRRQSGPPA
+246 RDHGQ
-256 AAGARPAAGAQ
+256 
-267 AADPPGP
+267 
-274 GTPAPGS
+274 
-281 PRTAS
+281 
-286 IPTQPG
+286 
-292 PQNTS
+292 
-297 ASGTAASA
+297 
-305 SARAVRSDRAA
+305 
-316 KAAPAPS
+316 
-323 APPRRGGG
+323 
-331 GASTGTG
+331 
-338 TGTLAP
+338 
-344 PVTSDISPLRVGHS
+344 RVGHS
-358 DVAKLREAAQDAR
+358 DVTKLREAAEDAR

-399 LGSYSDE
+399 LGSYTDE
-406 VGRALFGAA
+406 VGRALFGAT

-469 GFADEGVDLAQAA
+469 DFPDEGVDLAQAA

-505 HAKANDAPAAG
+505 HAKAGDSTAAG
-516 AALKAAEGWLER
+516 AALRAAEGWLER
-528 SRDGDADP
+528 SREGDPDP
-536 SWLGFYSYDRF
+536 TWLGFYSYDRF
-547 AADAAECHLDLKAPR
+547 AADAAECYRDLKLPR

-573 RPTEEFV
+573 RPTEEYV

-634 PYGHEPRVA
+634 PYGDEPRVA
-643 ELRERARPLLVAP
+643 ELRERARPLLVTP

>member
-7 GPNEKLGTVLA
+7 GPNEKLGAVLA

-64 HLIAAAIGAKLG
+64 HLIAAAIGQKLG

-100 RDVAEAV
+100 RDVGQAV

-134 SFSVSAYATPAS
+134 SFAVSAYATPAS
-146 RWLISPADPSV
+146 RWLITPADSSV
-157 ERDANAARTAVLG
+157 AREPNPA
-170 PQGTTEGARTG
+170 EG
-181 AGAHGAP
+181 AGAP
-188 GRAAGSSDVET
+188 
-199 TTESSTTAPAAS
+199 
-211 STEPSPTPDTADG
+211 
-224 AAHGTPDA
+224 
-232 GGYSRVPAGPAETP
+232 
-246 GSRRQSGPPA
+246 
-256 AAGARPAAGAQ
+256 
-267 AADPPGP
+267 
-274 GTPAPGS
+274 
-281 PRTAS
+281 
-286 IPTQPG
+286 I
-292 PQNTS
+292 
-297 ASGTAASA
+297 
-305 SARAVRSDRAA
+305 
-316 KAAPAPS
+316 K
-323 APPRRGGG
+323 
-331 GASTGTG
+331 
-338 TGTLAP
+338 
-344 PVTSDISPLRVGHS
+344 VGHS
-358 DVAKLREAAQDAR
+358 DVRKLREAAEDAR

-392 VDAAPLL
+392 VEAAPLL

-469 GFADEGVDLAQAA
+469 GFGDEGVDLAQAA
-482 VERNRGLAT
+482 LERNRGLAT

-505 HAKANDAPAAG
+505 HARAGDAQAAG
-516 AALKAAEGWLER
+516 AALKAAESWLER
-528 SRDGDADP
+528 ARPGDHDP

-547 AADAAECHLDLKAPR
+547 AADAAECYRDLKAPR

-599 LDAACAAG
+599 LDAACEQG
-607 TRAVEVA
+607 VRAVEVA

-621 TTEYVRDLLHRLE
+621 TTEYVKDLLHRLE
-634 PYGHEPRVA
+634 PYGDEPRVV
-643 ELRERARPLLVAP
+643 ELRERARPLLMAP

>member
-7 GPNEKLGTVLA
+7 GPNEKLGAVLA

-64 HLIAAAIGAKLG
+64 HLIAAAIGQKLG

-100 RDVAEAV
+100 RDVGQAV

-134 SFSVSAYATPAS
+134 SFAVSAYATPAS
-146 RWLISPADPSV
+146 RWLITPADSSV
-157 ERDANAARTAVLG
+157 AREANPA
-170 PQGTTEGARTG
+170 ES
-181 AGAHGAP
+181 AGAP
-188 GRAAGSSDVET
+188 
-199 TTESSTTAPAAS
+199 
-211 STEPSPTPDTADG
+211 
-224 AAHGTPDA
+224 
-232 GGYSRVPAGPAETP
+232 
-246 GSRRQSGPPA
+246 
-256 AAGARPAAGAQ
+256 
-267 AADPPGP
+267 
-274 GTPAPGS
+274 
-281 PRTAS
+281 
-286 IPTQPG
+286 I
-292 PQNTS
+292 
-297 ASGTAASA
+297 
-305 SARAVRSDRAA
+305 
-316 KAAPAPS
+316 K
-323 APPRRGGG
+323 
-331 GASTGTG
+331 
-338 TGTLAP
+338 
-344 PVTSDISPLRVGHS
+344 VGHS
-358 DVAKLREAAQDAR
+358 DVQKLREAAEDAR

-392 VDAAPLL
+392 VEAAPLL

-406 VGRALFGAA
+406 VGRALFGAT

-469 GFADEGVDLAQAA
+469 GFGDEGVDLAQAA
-482 VERNRGLAT
+482 LERNRGLAT

-505 HAKANDAPAAG
+505 HARAGDAQAAG
-516 AALKAAEGWLER
+516 AALKAAESWLER
-528 SRDGDADP
+528 ARPGDNDP

-547 AADAAECHLDLKAPR
+547 AADAAECYRDLKAPR

-573 RPTEEFV
+573 QPTEEFV
-580 RSHGLRLVVSAVAE
+580 RSHGLRLVVAAVAE

-599 LDAACAAG
+599 LDAACEQG
-607 TRAVEVA
+607 VRAVEVA

-621 TTEYVRDLLHRLE
+621 TTEYVKDLLHRLE
-634 PYGHEPRVA
+634 PYGDEPRVV
-643 ELRERARPLLVAP
+643 ELRERARPLLTTA
-656 A
+656 

>member
-1 MSREQR
+1 MSRELR

-100 RDVAEAV
+100 RDVGEAV
-107 RSATE
+107 RAATE

-134 SFSVSAYATPAS
+134 SFAVSAYATPAS
-146 RWLISPADPSV
+146 RWLITPADPSV
-157 ERDANAARTAVLG
+157 ARDPAVAEAA
-170 PQGTTEGARTG
+170 Q
-181 AGAHGAP
+181 GAHGTN
-188 GRAAGSSDVET
+188 GTSS
-199 TTESSTTAPAAS
+199 PAADQS
-211 STEPSPTPDTADG
+211 
-224 AAHGTPDA
+224 
-232 GGYSRVPAGPAETP
+232 AE
-246 GSRRQSGPPA
+246 
-256 AAGARPAAGAQ
+256 
-267 AADPPGP
+267 
-274 GTPAPGS
+274 
-281 PRTAS
+281 
-286 IPTQPG
+286 
-292 PQNTS
+292 
-297 ASGTAASA
+297 
-305 SARAVRSDRAA
+305 V
-316 KAAPAPS
+316 
-323 APPRRGGG
+323 
-331 GASTGTG
+331 
-338 TGTLAP
+338 
-344 PVTSDISPLRVGHS
+344 SPLRVGHS
-358 DVAKLREAAQDAR
+358 DVAKLREAASDAR

-399 LGSYSDE
+399 LGAYSDE
-406 VGRALFGAA
+406 VGRGLFGAT

-482 VERNRGLAT
+482 LERNRGLAT

-505 HAKANDAPAAG
+505 HAKAGDAVAAG

-528 SRDGDADP
+528 SREGDADP

-547 AADAAECHLDLKAPR
+547 AADAAECYRDLKAPR

-607 TRAVEVA
+607 VRAVEVA

-634 PYGHEPRVA
+634 PYGDEPRVA

>member
-64 HLIAAAIGAKLG
+64 HLIAAAIGQKLG

-100 RDVAEAV
+100 RDVGQAV

-134 SFSVSAYATPAS
+134 SFAVSAYATPAS
-146 RWLISPADPSV
+146 RWLITPADSSV
-157 ERDANAARTAVLG
+157 AREANSA
-170 PQGTTEGARTG
+170 
-181 AGAHGAP
+181 
-188 GRAAGSSDVET
+188 
-199 TTESSTTAPAAS
+199 ESS
-211 STEPSPTPDTADG
+211 
-224 AAHGTPDA
+224 GTPL
-232 GGYSRVPAGPAETP
+232 
-246 GSRRQSGPPA
+246 
-256 AAGARPAAGAQ
+256 
-267 AADPPGP
+267 
-274 GTPAPGS
+274 
-281 PRTAS
+281 
-286 IPTQPG
+286 
-292 PQNTS
+292 
-297 ASGTAASA
+297 
-305 SARAVRSDRAA
+305 
-316 KAAPAPS
+316 K
-323 APPRRGGG
+323 
-331 GASTGTG
+331 
-338 TGTLAP
+338 
-344 PVTSDISPLRVGHS
+344 VGHS
-358 DVAKLREAAQDAR
+358 DVQKLREAAEDAR

-392 VDAAPLL
+392 VEAAPLL

-406 VGRALFGAA
+406 VGRALFGAS

-469 GFADEGVDLAQAA
+469 GFGDEGVDLAQAA
-482 VERNRGLAT
+482 LERNRGLAT
-491 ARTMSFFRLVEARA
+491 ARTMSFFRLVEARS
-505 HAKANDAPAAG
+505 HAKAGDAQAAG

-528 SRDGDADP
+528 ARDGDNDP
-536 SWLGFYSYDRF
+536 SWLGFYGYDRF
-547 AADAAECHLDLKAPR
+547 AADAAECYRDLKAPR

-573 RPTEEFV
+573 KPTEEFV

-599 LDAACAAG
+599 LDAACEQG
-607 TRAVEVA
+607 VRAVEVA

-621 TTEYVRDLLHRLE
+621 TTEYVKDLLHRLE
-634 PYGHEPRVA
+634 PYGDEPRVV
-643 ELRERARPLLVAP
+643 ELRERARPLLMAP

>member
-1 MSREQR
+1 MSRELR

-100 RDVAEAV
+100 RDVSEAV
-107 RSATE
+107 RSATD
-112 LYRLDLAGRRAGSGG
+112 LYRLDLAGRRAGGGG

-134 SFSVSAYATPAS
+134 SFAVSAYATPAS
-146 RWLISPADPSV
+146 RWLITPADSSV
-157 ERDANAARTAVLG
+157 ARDAAMAEAAQG
-170 PQGTTEGARTG
+170 PR
-181 AGAHGAP
+181 
-188 GRAAGSSDVET
+188 
-199 TTESSTTAPAAS
+199 ST
-211 STEPSPTPDTADG
+211 
-224 AAHGTPDA
+224 DA
-232 GGYSRVPAGPAETP
+232 NGE
-246 GSRRQSGPPA
+246 
-256 AAGARPAAGAQ
+256 
-267 AADPPGP
+267 
-274 GTPAPGS
+274 
-281 PRTAS
+281 
-286 IPTQPG
+286 
-292 PQNTS
+292 
-297 ASGTAASA
+297 
-305 SARAVRSDRAA
+305 
-316 KAAPAPS
+316 
-323 APPRRGGG
+323 
-331 GASTGTG
+331 
-338 TGTLAP
+338 
-344 PVTSDISPLRVGHS
+344 ISPLRVGHS
-358 DVAKLREAAQDAR
+358 DVAKLREAASDAR

-399 LGSYSDE
+399 LGAYSDE
-406 VGRALFGAA
+406 VGRGLFGAT

-482 VERNRGLAT
+482 LERNRGLAT

-505 HAKANDAPAAG
+505 HAKAGDAAAAG

-528 SRDGDADP
+528 SRPGDADP

-547 AADAAECHLDLKAPR
+547 AADAAECYRDLKAPR

>member
-1 MSREQR
+1 MSRELR
-7 GPNEKLGTVLA
+7 EPNEKLGAVLA

-100 RDVAEAV
+100 RDVGSAV
-107 RSATE
+107 RSATD
-112 LYRLDLAGRRAGSGG
+112 LYRLDLAGRRGGGG

-134 SFSVSAYATPAS
+134 SFSVSAYATPVS
-146 RWLISPADPSV
+146 RWLISPADGSV
-157 ERDANAARTAVLG
+157 ARG
-170 PQGTTEGARTG
+170 PAPRGA
-181 AGAHGAP
+181 AP
-188 GRAAGSSDVET
+188 GSAADDPA
-199 TTESSTTAPAAS
+199 APAAR
-211 STEPSPTPDTADG
+211 A
-224 AAHGTPDA
+224 
-232 GGYSRVPAGPAETP
+232 VPP
-246 GSRRQSGPPA
+246 GPPA
-256 AAGARPAAGAQ
+256 PSTVVPPHPSGETPPAPHAPAAPGGA
-267 AADPPGP
+267 
-274 GTPAPGS
+274 PA
-281 PRTAS
+281 
-286 IPTQPG
+286 
-292 PQNTS
+292 
-297 ASGTAASA
+297 
-305 SARAVRSDRAA
+305 
-316 KAAPAPS
+316 AAPPAVVGL
-323 APPRRGGG
+323 AD
-331 GASTGTG
+331 AS
-338 TGTLAP
+338 P
-344 PVTSDISPLRVGHS
+344 QRVGHS
-358 DVAKLREAAQDAR
+358 DVSKLREAAEDAR

-406 VGRALFGAA
+406 VGRALFGAT

-469 GFADEGVDLAQAA
+469 DFPDEGVDLAQAA

-505 HAKANDAPAAG
+505 HAKAGDSAAAG
-516 AALKAAEGWLER
+516 AALRAAEGWLER
-528 SRDGDADP
+528 ARPGDPDP
-536 SWLGFYSYDRF
+536 TWLGFYSYDRF
-547 AADAAECHLDLKAPR
+547 AADAAECYRDLKLPR

-573 RPTEEFV
+573 RPTEEYV

-621 TTEYVRDLLHRLE
+621 TTEYVRDLLQRLE
-634 PYGHEPRVA
+634 PYGDEPRVA
-643 ELRERARPLLVAP
+643 ELRERARPLLMAP

>member
-1 MSREQR
+1 MSRELR
-7 GPNEKLGTVLA
+7 EPNEKLGAVLA

-100 RDVAEAV
+100 RDVGAAV
-107 RSATE
+107 RSATD
-112 LYRLDLAGRRAGSGG
+112 LYRLDLAGRRGGGG

-134 SFSVSAYATPAS
+134 SFSVAAYATPAS
-146 RWLISPADPSV
+146 RWLISPADGSVAREPSGTGGSV
-157 ERDANAARTAVLG
+157 PAPAGPPAGAPSAGASVQDAPVHDPPAGGTPVRRVPGAPGQAASPSTGQAAARTAAPTAAPTAGLTSGQPAGTAAG
-170 PQGTTEGARTG
+170 PTTGPVTG
-181 AGAHGAP
+181 
-188 GRAAGSSDVET
+188 AAGSL
-199 TTESSTTAPAAS
+199 TAPP
-211 STEPSPTPDTADG
+211 STVVPVQ
-224 AAHGTPDA
+224 HG
-232 GGYSRVPAGPAETP
+232 AETP
-246 GSRRQSGPPA
+246 RDHGQ
-256 AAGARPAAGAQ
+256 
-267 AADPPGP
+267 
-274 GTPAPGS
+274 
-281 PRTAS
+281 
-286 IPTQPG
+286 
-292 PQNTS
+292 
-297 ASGTAASA
+297 
-305 SARAVRSDRAA
+305 
-316 KAAPAPS
+316 
-323 APPRRGGG
+323 
-331 GASTGTG
+331 
-338 TGTLAP
+338 
-344 PVTSDISPLRVGHS
+344 RVGHS
-358 DVAKLREAAQDAR
+358 DVAKLREAAEDAR

-399 LGSYSDE
+399 LGSYTDE
-406 VGRALFGAA
+406 VGRALFGAT

-469 GFADEGVDLAQAA
+469 DFPDEGVDLAQAA

-505 HAKANDAPAAG
+505 HAKAGDSSAAG
-516 AALKAAEGWLER
+516 AALRAAEGWLER
-528 SRDGDADP
+528 AREGDPDP
-536 SWLGFYSYDRF
+536 TWLGFYSYDRF
-547 AADAAECHLDLKAPR
+547 AADAAECYRDLKLPR

-573 RPTEEFV
+573 RPTEEYV

-634 PYGHEPRVA
+634 PYGDEPRVA
-643 ELRERARPLLVAP
+643 ELRERARPLLVAQV
-656 A
+656 

>member
-47 SVARWVSKGMVP
+47 SVARWVAKGMVP

-64 HLIAAAIGAKLG
+64 HLIAAAIGQKLG

-100 RDVAEAV
+100 RDVGEAV
-107 RSATE
+107 RSATD
-112 LYRLDLAGRRAGSGG
+112 LYRLDLAGRRAGGG

-134 SFSVSAYATPAS
+134 SFAVSAYATPAS
-146 RWLISPADPSV
+146 RWLITPADPSV
-157 ERDANAARTAVLG
+157 EREA
-170 PQGTTEGARTG
+170 
-181 AGAHGAP
+181 
-188 GRAAGSSDVET
+188 
-199 TTESSTTAPAAS
+199 
-211 STEPSPTPDTADG
+211 
-224 AAHGTPDA
+224 
-232 GGYSRVPAGPAETP
+232 
-246 GSRRQSGPPA
+246 PPA
-256 AAGARPAAGAQ
+256 AGG
-267 AADPPGP
+267 
-274 GTPAPGS
+274 
-281 PRTAS
+281 
-286 IPTQPG
+286 I
-292 PQNTS
+292 
-297 ASGTAASA
+297 TAAA
-305 SARAVRSDRAA
+305 AAVAVA
-316 KAAPAPS
+316 EHA
-323 APPRRGGG
+323 
-331 GASTGTG
+331 
-338 TGTLAP
+338 
-344 PVTSDISPLRVGHS
+344 RVGHS
-358 DVAKLREAAQDAR
+358 DVAKLREAAEDAR

-399 LGSYSDE
+399 LASYSDE
-406 VGRALFGAA
+406 VGRALFGAT

-482 VERNRGLAT
+482 LERNRGLAT

-505 HAKANDAPAAG
+505 HAKAGDGVAAA
-516 AALKAAEGWLER
+516 AALKSAEGWLER
-528 SRDGDADP
+528 SRAGDADP
-536 SWLGFYSYDRF
+536 TWLGFYSYDRF
-547 AADAAECHLDLKAPR
+547 CADAAECYRDLKAPR
-562 QVRRFTEQALS
+562 EVRRFTEQALS

-634 PYGHEPRVA
+634 PYGDEPRVM

>member
-7 GPNEKLGTVLA
+7 GPNEKLGAVLA

-64 HLIAAAIGAKLG
+64 HLIAAAIGQKLG

-100 RDVAEAV
+100 RDVGQAV

-112 LYRLDLAGRRAGSGG
+112 LYRLDLAGRRSGAGG

-134 SFSVSAYATPAS
+134 SFAVSAYATPAS
-146 RWLISPADPSV
+146 RWLITPADSSV
-157 ERDANAARTAVLG
+157 AREANSA
-170 PQGTTEGARTG
+170 EGS
-181 AGAHGAP
+181 GAP
-188 GRAAGSSDVET
+188 L
-199 TTESSTTAPAAS
+199 
-211 STEPSPTPDTADG
+211 
-224 AAHGTPDA
+224 
-232 GGYSRVPAGPAETP
+232 
-246 GSRRQSGPPA
+246 
-256 AAGARPAAGAQ
+256 
-267 AADPPGP
+267 
-274 GTPAPGS
+274 
-281 PRTAS
+281 
-286 IPTQPG
+286 
-292 PQNTS
+292 
-297 ASGTAASA
+297 
-305 SARAVRSDRAA
+305 
-316 KAAPAPS
+316 K
-323 APPRRGGG
+323 
-331 GASTGTG
+331 
-338 TGTLAP
+338 
-344 PVTSDISPLRVGHS
+344 VGHS
-358 DVAKLREAAQDAR
+358 DVQKLREAAEDAR

-392 VDAAPLL
+392 VEAAPLL

-406 VGRALFGAA
+406 VGRALFGAS

-469 GFADEGVDLAQAA
+469 GFGDEGVDLAQAA
-482 VERNRGLAT
+482 LERNRGLAT

-505 HAKANDAPAAG
+505 HARAGDAPAAG

-528 SRDGDADP
+528 SREGDQDP

-547 AADAAECHLDLKAPR
+547 AADAAECYRDLKAPR

-573 RPTEEFV
+573 KPTEEFV

-599 LDAACAAG
+599 LDAACEQG
-607 TRAVEVA
+607 VRAVEVA

-621 TTEYVRDLLHRLE
+621 TTEYVKDLLHRLE
-634 PYGHEPRVA
+634 PYGDEPRVV
-643 ELRERARPLLVAP
+643 ELRERARPLLMAP

>member
-64 HLIAAAIGAKLG
+64 HLIAAAIGQKLG

-100 RDVAEAV
+100 RDVGQAV
-107 RSATE
+107 KSATE

-134 SFSVSAYATPAS
+134 SFAVSAYATPAS
-146 RWLISPADPSV
+146 RWLITPADSSV
-157 ERDANAARTAVLG
+157 AREANSA
-170 PQGTTEGARTG
+170 EGS
-181 AGAHGAP
+181 GAP
-188 GRAAGSSDVET
+188 
-199 TTESSTTAPAAS
+199 
-211 STEPSPTPDTADG
+211 
-224 AAHGTPDA
+224 
-232 GGYSRVPAGPAETP
+232 
-246 GSRRQSGPPA
+246 
-256 AAGARPAAGAQ
+256 
-267 AADPPGP
+267 
-274 GTPAPGS
+274 
-281 PRTAS
+281 
-286 IPTQPG
+286 I
-292 PQNTS
+292 
-297 ASGTAASA
+297 
-305 SARAVRSDRAA
+305 
-316 KAAPAPS
+316 K
-323 APPRRGGG
+323 
-331 GASTGTG
+331 
-338 TGTLAP
+338 
-344 PVTSDISPLRVGHS
+344 VGHS
-358 DVAKLREAAQDAR
+358 DVQKLREAAEDAR

-392 VDAAPLL
+392 VEAAPLL

-469 GFADEGVDLAQAA
+469 GFGDEGVDLAQAA
-482 VERNRGLAT
+482 LERNRGLAT
-491 ARTMSFFRLVEARA
+491 ARTMSFYRLIEARA
-505 HAKANDAPAAG
+505 HARAGDAQAAG

-528 SRDGDADP
+528 SREGDNDP
-536 SWLGFYSYDRF
+536 SWLGFYGYDRF
-547 AADAAECHLDLKAPR
+547 AADAAECYRDLKAPR

-573 RPTEEFV
+573 QPTEEFV

-599 LDAACAAG
+599 LDAACEQG
-607 TRAVEVA
+607 VRAVEVA

-621 TTEYVRDLLHRLE
+621 TTEYVKDLLHRLE
-634 PYGHEPRVA
+634 PYGDEPRVV
-643 ELRERARPLLVAP
+643 ELRERARPLLMMAP

>member
-1 MSREQR
+1 MSREPR

-64 HLIAAAIGAKLG
+64 HLIAAAIGSKLG

-91 APEVGLAFP
+91 APEIGLAFP
-100 RDVAEAV
+100 RDVGAAV
-107 RSATE
+107 KAATD
-112 LYRLDLAGRRAGSGG
+112 LYRLDLAGRRGSGG

-134 SFSVSAYATPAS
+134 SFAVSAYATPAS
-146 RWLISPADPSV
+146 RWLITPADSSV
-157 ERDANAARTAVLG
+157 AREASAV
-170 PQGTTEGARTG
+170 
-181 AGAHGAP
+181 
-188 GRAAGSSDVET
+188 S
-199 TTESSTTAPAAS
+199 AAS
-211 STEPSPTPDTADG
+211 AVSEGD
-224 AAHGTPDA
+224 H
-232 GGYSRVPAGPAETP
+232 
-246 GSRRQSGPPA
+246 
-256 AAGARPAAGAQ
+256 
-267 AADPPGP
+267 
-274 GTPAPGS
+274 
-281 PRTAS
+281 
-286 IPTQPG
+286 
-292 PQNTS
+292 
-297 ASGTAASA
+297 GTAA
-305 SARAVRSDRAA
+305 
-316 KAAPAPS
+316 
-323 APPRRGGG
+323 G
-331 GASTGTG
+331 
-338 TGTLAP
+338 
-344 PVTSDISPLRVGHS
+344 SPLRVGHS
-358 DVAKLREAAQDAR
+358 DVSKLREAAEEAR

-399 LGSYSDE
+399 LGSYTDE
-406 VGRALFGAA
+406 VGRSLFGAT

-482 VERNRGLAT
+482 LERNRGLAT
-491 ARTMSFFRLVEARA
+491 ARVMSFFHLVEARA
-505 HAKANDAPAAG
+505 QAKASDSAACG
-516 AALKAAEGWLER
+516 TALAAAEGWLER
-528 SRDGDADP
+528 AREGDQDP
-536 SWLGFYSYDRF
+536 PWLDFYSYDRL
-547 AADAAECHLDLKAPR
+547 AADAAECYRDLKAPR

-634 PYGHEPRVA
+634 PYGDEPRVA